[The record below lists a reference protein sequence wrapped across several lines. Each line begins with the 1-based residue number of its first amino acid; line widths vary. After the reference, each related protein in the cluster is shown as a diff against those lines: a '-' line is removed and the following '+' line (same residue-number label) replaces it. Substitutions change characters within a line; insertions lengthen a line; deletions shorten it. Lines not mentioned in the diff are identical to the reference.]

1 MTVRELS
8 QLYYLNREIEMDA
21 HRLQALTR
29 EMAASRWPGMVRD
42 IRDVVADKHR
52 RCIAEHDRLAQYIA
66 GIPDPLLRETFGL
79 RYVEQLKWDAVSMRL
94 GGVNSGENLRVMA
107 SRYLRRN
114 P

>member
-8 QLYYLNREIEMDA
+8 QMYYLRQEIEMDNR
-21 HRLQALTR
+21 RLQELDR
-29 EMAASRWPGMVRD
+29 ELRITRWPEVIQE
-42 IRDVVADKHR
+42 IRGVIATKRR
-52 RCIAEHDRLAQYIA
+52 RCIAERDRLAQYIA
-66 GIPDPLLRETFGL
+66 GIPDPLLRETFEL